1 LIFENCEGFKIVQKQ
16 RTRSEKTKQDIVNA
30 AGKLFSKRGFDMV
43 TMREIAQEA
52 RCSHTTIYI
61 YFENKLALLHYLS
74 MPPLQNLKQQMEKTM
89 KQTNLQPKRKLKTVS
104 QQFIHFCLSNRTM
117 FHIFFYTKPTRVD
130 QGKPEI
136 EVNKIRIELFN
147 LIKQSLQSCLQIEGN
162 DPRMLS
168 FGRIYFYALHGI
180 VGTYESSEE
189 STEELIKRLDG
200 TFDDTIDVLLYGFHQ
215 KMKMEAE
222 HQ

>member
-1 LIFENCEGFKIVQKQ
+1 MVQKQ
-16 RTRSEKTKQDIVNA
+16 IPRSERTKQDIVNA
-30 AGKLFSKRGFDMV
+30 ARKLFSKRGFEVV

-52 RCSHTTIYI
+52 GCSHTTIYI

-74 MPPLQNLKQQMEKTM
+74 MPPLQSLKQQMEEIIE
-89 KQTNLQPKRKLKTVS
+89 QTNLQPKSKLKAVS

-117 FHIFFYTKPTRVD
+117 VHIFFHTKPSRVD
-130 QGKPEI
+130 EENPEI

-147 LIKQSLQSCLQIEGN
+147 LIKQSLQTCLQIEEN

-168 FGRIYFYALHGI
+168 FGRIYFYTLHGI
-180 VGTYESSEE
+180 VGTYENSEE
-189 STEELIKRLDG
+189 SAEELVKRLDG

-215 KMKMEAE
+215 KMRMEAE
-222 HQ
+222 HK

>member
-1 LIFENCEGFKIVQKQ
+1 MVQKQ
-16 RTRSEKTKQDIVNA
+16 LPRSERTKQDIVNA
-30 AGKLFSKRGFDMV
+30 ARKLFSKRGFEVV

-52 RCSHTTIYI
+52 GCSHTTIYI

-74 MPPLQNLKQQMEKTM
+74 MPPLQSLKQQMEEIIE
-89 KQTNLQPKRKLKTVS
+89 QTNLQPKSKLKTVS

-117 FHIFFYTKPTRVD
+117 VHIFFYTKPSRVD
-130 QGKPEI
+130 EENPEI

-147 LIKQSLQSCLQIEGN
+147 LIKQSLQTCLQIEEN

-168 FGRIYFYALHGI
+168 FGRIYFYTLHGI
-180 VGTYESSEE
+180 VGTYENSEE
-189 STEELIKRLDG
+189 SAEELVKRLDG

-215 KMKMEAE
+215 KMRMEAE
-222 HQ
+222 HK

>member
-1 LIFENCEGFKIVQKQ
+1 MVQKQ
-16 RTRSEKTKQDIVNA
+16 LTRSERTKQDIVNA
-30 AGKLFSKRGFDMV
+30 AGKLFSKRGFDVV

-52 RCSHTTIYI
+52 GCSHTTIYI

-74 MPPLQNLKQQMEKTM
+74 MPPLQNLKQQMEEVM
-89 KQTNLQPKRKLKTVS
+89 EQTNLQPKSKLKTVS

-117 FHIFFYTKPTRVD
+117 VHIFFYTKPSRVD
-130 QGKPEI
+130 EEKPEI

-147 LIKQSLQSCLQIEGN
+147 LIKQSLQTCLQIEDN

-168 FGRIYFYALHGI
+168 FGRIYFYTLHGI
-180 VGTYESSEE
+180 VGTYENSEE
-189 STEELIKRLDG
+189 SPEELIKRLDG

-215 KMKMEAE
+215 KVRMEAE
-222 HQ
+222 HK

>member
-1 LIFENCEGFKIVQKQ
+1 MVEKQ
-16 RTRSEKTKQDIVNA
+16 LSRSERTKQDIVNA

-43 TMREIAQEA
+43 TMREIAKEA

-74 MPPLQNLKQQMEKTM
+74 MPPLQNLKQQMEKTI
-89 KQTNLQPKRKLKTVS
+89 KQINLQPKSKLKTVS
-104 QQFIHFCLSNRTM
+104 KQFIHFCLLNRTM

-130 QGKPEI
+130 QGKPET
-136 EVNKIRIELFN
+136 EVNEIRIELFN
-147 LIKQSLQSCLQIEGN
+147 LIKQSLQTTLEIEKN

-168 FGRIYFYALHGI
+168 FGRIYFYTLHGI

-189 STEELIKRLDG
+189 STEELFKRLEG
-200 TFDDTIDVLLYGFHQ
+200 TFDDTIDVLLYGFQQ
-215 KMKMEAE
+215 KMRVEAGYK
-222 HQ
+222 